1 MNFEYV
7 NVLRARM
14 HVLVFKLECFPVN
27 VKKRIANGGFS
38 YLPTWCFDSNGQ
50 FLSALLDSV
59 VGLTVRTK
67 VCYVHRVDRDQMYS
81 FYRFLTVAGWSAN
94 IIASFSSSCHNA
106 NGNSVTSEFITRLI
120 YSITNKFLILRFKN

>member
-38 YLPTWCFDSNGQ
+38 YLPTWCFNSNGQ

-81 FYRFLTVAGWSAN
+81 FYRFFNCGWL
-94 IIASFSSSCHNA
+94 IRKYHCIFSSSCHNA